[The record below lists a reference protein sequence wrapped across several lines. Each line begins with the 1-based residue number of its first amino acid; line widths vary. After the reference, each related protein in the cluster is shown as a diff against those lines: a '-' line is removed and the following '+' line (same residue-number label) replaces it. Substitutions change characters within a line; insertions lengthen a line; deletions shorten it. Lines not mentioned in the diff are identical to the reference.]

1 MNIEY
6 DKFLNFALII
16 CIERDIWKNL
26 QNSLRYVSLKDF
38 YLNFLKYVVE
48 YDNFF
53 FSRAPDT

>member
-16 CIERDIWKNL
+16 CIEGDIWKNL

-38 YLNFLKYVVE
+38 FLNFLKFVGAYGK
-48 YDNFF
+48 N
-53 FSRAPDT
+53 